1 MINKLGADYKSSNTT
16 FRVWAPSARSVE
28 VCLFS
33 DGTKGD
39 CYEQIA
45 MAKKADDIWEATVE
59 GDLNKVYYTY
69 KVDNQGKVVESH
81 DPYAK
86 AAGVNGLRSMVIDLE
101 TTNPE
106 GFDSDK
112 GPELKSRTDL
122 IVTEISVLD
131 TTSDGSC
138 HAKYPGKYL
147 GLTEKGL
154 VNDSGKATGL
164 DHLKE
169 MGITHVQIMP
179 SYDFGSIDEASDK
192 PQYNW

>member
-69 KVDNQGKVVESH
+69 KVDNQ
-81 DPYAK
+81 
-86 AAGVNGLRSMVIDLE
+86 
-101 TTNPE
+101 
-106 GFDSDK
+106 
-112 GPELKSRTDL
+112 
-122 IVTEISVLD
+122 
-131 TTSDGSC
+131 
-138 HAKYPGKYL
+138 
-147 GLTEKGL
+147 
-154 VNDSGKATGL
+154 
-164 DHLKE
+164 
-169 MGITHVQIMP
+169 
-179 SYDFGSIDEASDK
+179 
-192 PQYNW
+192 